1 MMGDKIIMTRHEV
14 MIDEVRGEKVL
25 PECCLKSRVVAC
37 VVVGGGGGG
46 AVIFGV
52 IIICHCDVVVVDMV
66 GCSFNGMSSR

>member
-1 MMGDKIIMTRHEV
+1 MMEDKIIMTRHEG

-25 PECCLKSRVVAC
+25 PECCKCVLPMCCLKSRVVAC

-52 IIICHCDVVVVDMV
+52 IIICHCH
-66 GCSFNGMSSR
+66 CQL

>member
-1 MMGDKIIMTRHEV
+1 MMEDKIIMTRHEG

-25 PECCLKSRVVAC
+25 PECCRCVLPMCCLKSRVVAC

-52 IIICHCDVVVVDMV
+52 IIICHCH
-66 GCSFNGMSSR
+66 CHCQL